1 MRPFL
6 APPVGSPLA
15 PGPVP
20 SFSMVIPAYQAAG
33 YVGRAVESVLAQ
45 TVPAAE
51 IIVADDGS
59 TDDLAEALAPYGD
72 QVKLVRGPHGGP
84 PVARN
89 RGYRA
94 ATAEFVANLDA
105 DDVLYPTW
113 LEAVGELA
121 AARPDL
127 DILTTNGYLVHDGR
141 RLRRCYFR
149 DWPFEIENQRREIL
163 RRNFVISFAV
173 VRRSRFL
180 EIGGFDESLFWADD
194 WDFWLR
200 LLLEGARA
208 GCVDETLYEY
218 TVREGSVATR
228 PRDVLRDCIRL
239 LEKPD
244 VVARLE
250 PGERRELARSIA
262 RQRQELVTLELQES
276 LVRGQPGFRR
286 SALAVAF
293 GPGYAPA
300 ARVKVGAWAVAPG
313 PVRRRLERRNA
324 REWIGAGG
332 AKIAR
337 GAGGGADAEPTRRR
351 PVRVAFYC
359 DADEVG
365 GAEVSLGNLL
375 AALSPRIDAV
385 VVGTNRHV
393 VDWLGGH
400 RPEAP
405 RKLLSPIANDL
416 ELRPIA
422 EHFRAIRRLRPD
434 ILHVSLNSPWASHWA
449 ILFGLAI
456 PDVRVVAV
464 EQLPQPT
471 TRVRRRALKR
481 LTAPRLAAHVA
492 VGERSSREVARLA
505 GVRPESIRTIYNG
518 VPEVELEPL
527 PRPGEGPVI
536 GSLGRLEPQKGFDV
550 LVQSLRE
557 LPDVT
562 AVIVGNGSERDRLVR
577 LAERLDVSDRL
588 VLPGRRDDAR
598 RYLTTFDVFV
608 LPSRF
613 EAFPLAIVEAM
624 LAGLPVVATSVG
636 SVAEAVVDGQ
646 TGRLVSP
653 DEPSSLAGAVRDLLE
668 DPEGARELGRRG
680 REAAMERFTS
690 SAMARAFE
698 ELYDEVTR

>member
-6 APPVGSPLA
+6 APPLDGPIA
-15 PGPVP
+15 RGPVP
-20 SFSMVIPAYQAAG
+20 RFSVVIPAYQAAG

-45 TVPAAE
+45 TAPAAE

-59 TDDLAEALAPYGD
+59 TDDLAGALAPYGD
-72 QVKLVRGPHGGP
+72 RVKLVRGPHGGP
-84 PVARN
+84 PAARN

-105 DDVLYPTW
+105 DDLLYPTW
-113 LEAVGELA
+113 LEGVGELA

-163 RRNFVISFAV
+163 RRNFVISFAA

-180 EIGGFDESLFWADD
+180 EIGGFDETLFWADD

-200 LLLEGARA
+200 LILEGARA

-239 LEKPD
+239 LEKPE
-244 VVARLE
+244 VNAQLE
-250 PGERRELARSIA
+250 PGERRELMRSIA
-262 RQRQELVTLELQES
+262 RQRRELVTLELQES

-286 SALAVAF
+286 AALAVAF
-293 GPGYAPA
+293 GAGYAPA
-300 ARVKVGAWAVAPG
+300 VRLKVGALAVAPG
-313 PVRRRLERRNA
+313 VARRRLEERNA

-332 AKIAR
+332 ARIAR
-337 GAGGGADAEPTRRR
+337 EAGGRADTEATRER
-351 PVRVAFYC
+351 PLRVAFYC

-375 AALSPRIDAV
+375 AALAPRIDAV
-385 VVGTNRHV
+385 VVGTSRHV
-393 VDWLGGH
+393 VDWLGVH
-400 RPEAP
+400 RPEAS
-405 RKLLSPIANDL
+405 RKLLAPIASDL
-416 ELRPIA
+416 KLRPIVA
-422 EHFRAIRRLRPD
+422 HLRTLRRLRPE

-449 ILFGLAI
+449 ILFGLAL
-456 PDVRVVAV
+456 PGVRVIAV

-471 TRVRRRALKR
+471 TRVRRRVLKH
-481 LTAPRLAAHVA
+481 LTARHLAAHVA
-492 VGERSSREVARLA
+492 VGERSSSEVARLA

-518 VPEVELEPL
+518 VPDLELEPL
-527 PRPGEGPVI
+527 PRPAEGPVI

-550 LVQSLRE
+550 LVHSLRQ
-557 LPDVT
+557 LPGVT
-562 AVIVGNGSERDRLVR
+562 AVVVGDGSERERLVR
-577 LAERLDVSDRL
+577 LAERLGVSERL
-588 VLPGRRDDAR
+588 VLPGRNDDAR

-624 LAGLPVVATSVG
+624 LAGLPVVATDVG
-636 SVAEAVVDGQ
+636 SVAEAVLDGQ
-646 TGRLVSP
+646 TGRLIAR
-653 DEPSSLAGAVRDLLE
+653 DEPGSLADAVRDLLE
-668 DPEGARELGRRG
+668 DPERARELGRRG
-680 REAAMERFTS
+680 REVAMERFTS
-690 SAMARAFE
+690 AAMARAFE
-698 ELYDEVTR
+698 KLYDEVTR